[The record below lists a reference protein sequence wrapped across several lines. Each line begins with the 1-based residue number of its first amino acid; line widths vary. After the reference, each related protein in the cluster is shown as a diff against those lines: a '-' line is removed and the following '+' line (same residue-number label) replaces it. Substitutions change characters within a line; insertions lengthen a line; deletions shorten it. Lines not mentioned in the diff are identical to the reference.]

1 MAVAA
6 PTVAPLRIK
15 LEARRL
21 HIVPID
27 CPEATSRPCA
37 RARAARE
44 HQQHHGHRSC
54 FLSRALEPLEPPQ
67 NGPRTRYGSNID
79 TIGA

>member
-1 MAVAA
+1 MFNAAYHRREPRCRCGDTGVSKGKGWVLPEILYGLAAGAGMAVAA

-27 CPEATSRPCA
+27 CPKP
-37 RARAARE
+37 
-44 HQQHHGHRSC
+44 
-54 FLSRALEPLEPPQ
+54 
-67 NGPRTRYGSNID
+67 
-79 TIGA
+79 